1 MTLRQVVAVV
11 GARWRS
17 AFTAWLLIVGVVVAV
32 SLLRTPLYTA
42 TASVVL
48 DVKSPDP
55 IAGMVLPGMTAVSY
69 MGTQLNVV
77 QSERVALRAVQAL
90 KLDEDLNLK
99 AEWQAA
105 TDGRGDF
112 KSWISDL
119 LLRKLDATPARDS
132 NVIQVAYTASDPAF
146 AAAVANAFVTGY
158 IETTLDLRV
167 EPARRHNAF
176 FDDRSRHLREDLER
190 AQQRLSA
197 YQQQNG
203 IVATDE
209 RLDVETMRLSELTT
223 QLVALEGQANES
235 SSRQRQLKSQSGHM
249 QEVLASPL
257 VIGLTT
263 ELARQESRLN
273 ELTQRLG
280 DRNPQVDELRASVV
294 NLRTRIEAETA
305 RVAAS
310 VTVNDSVN
318 RTRLAQ
324 LRADVDAQRSKL
336 LLLKGQRDEAA
347 VLQRDV
353 ENAKA
358 SYDSVMARA
367 MQTSIESQATQ
378 TNVSVLKRATAPAF
392 PSSPKLLLNLAV
404 GVMVGV
410 LVGISVALMRELND
424 ARLRNDHDVTD
435 ALRQPVL
442 GALPR
447 RSRHAS
453 PGRLRLR
460 LTSPLSA
467 MTPARLR

>member
-1 MTLRQVVAVV
+1 M
-11 GARWRS
+11 
-17 AFTAWLLIVGVVVAV
+17 LIVGVVVAV

-77 QSERVALRAVQAL
+77 QSERVALRAIQAL

-132 NVIQVAYTASDPAF
+132 NVIQVAYTAPDPAF

-280 DRNPQVDELRASVV
+280 DRNPQVDELRASVF